1 MTFTAQ
7 KGYRL
12 ANYSAQ
18 ILYQL
23 CVPQWFSLQRLNFLI
38 QEVYKYIT
46 QPIYKILLLKNQGG
60 SFRKRACMH
69 PDTDSLLHL
78 CFSQF
83 VTTEIILCWKN
94 VTLLTLKKKGKKQ
107 QNRPLLCL
115 NSTGF
120 LDQLSEV
127 PHLYKAFKP
136 V

>member
-12 ANYSAQ
+12 ATYSAQ

-38 QEVYKYIT
+38 REVYKYMT
-46 QPIYKILLLKNQGG
+46 QPKYKILLLKNQGG
-60 SFRKRACMH
+60 SFRKRVCMH

-94 VTLLTLKKKGKKQ
+94 VTLLTLKKKREEAAKQ
-107 QNRPLLCL
+107 TFALLE
-115 NSTGF
+115 
-120 LDQLSEV
+120 QHRLS
-127 PHLYKAFKP
+127 
-136 V
+136 